1 MDERNFDW
9 DDLRLFLAVAR
20 GGGLAAAAIET
31 KKSAPTLGRRMLA
44 LERKLGCD
52 LFRRMARGYTLT
64 EQGEDLLARATLL
77 ESNLQPILETG
88 ASNTTPVVKVS
99 AGTWVTHHLCKNLPS
114 IAKDDPIR
122 LRFIAAEDVLDIA
135 HREAVVGIRN
145 HRPQGLGL
153 AARKVTKV
161 RFAVY
166 ATDDAVA
173 SWVRVVGNT
182 PSAKWMEAQTRNAN
196 VIEVTSPRNAL
207 DLALAGSARVVLPTF
222 IGGTFKALREVRPP
236 IHELEHDQWL
246 VTHHED
252 RFLPEVRKVI
262 DRIYAVLKSADGE
275 SQSPPL

>member
-1 MDERNFDW
+1 MDETNFDW

-20 GGGLAAAAIET
+20 GGGLAPAAAST

-52 LFRRMARGYTLT
+52 LFHRMARGYSLT
-64 EQGEDLLARATLL
+64 QQGEDLLARATLL
-77 ESNLQPILETG
+77 ESAVQPILATG

-122 LRFIAAEDVLDIA
+122 LRFIAAENVLDIA

-145 HRPQGLGL
+145 HRPQGVGL

-166 ATDDAVA
+166 ATGDANVPWA
-173 SWVRVVGNT
+173 RVVGNT
-182 PSAKWMEAQTRNAN
+182 PSAKWMEDQSRNSN
-196 VIEVTSPRNAL
+196 VIELTSPRNAL

-222 IGGTFKALREVRPP
+222 IGDTFKALKAVTPP
-236 IHELEHDQWL
+236 IEELEHEQWL
-246 VTHHED
+246 VTHQED

-262 DRIYAVLKSADGE
+262 DRIYTVLKTAE
-275 SQSPPL
+275 A